1 MSPARMPGEMVVGS
15 QPLLQDGKDKVL
27 AISDGKKST
36 KLYKEK
42 VILFKVNKK
51 SILQM

>member
-1 MSPARMPGEMVVGS
+1 MFSVRMFGEMVVGS
-15 QPLLQDGKDKVL
+15 QFFLQDGKDKVFV
-27 AISDGKKST
+27 ISDGKKFI

-51 SILQM
+51 SIF